1 MTEKVEKKKKGNS
14 KSPSFV
20 RFKISAQDAGA
31 AAAAAKRALDEAGS
45 RAKGGRRERETEC
58 SMLIDKNGVL
68 CRRMNMNQNGTH
80 KSFRQT
86 SALTTLLSTH
96 THHTYTLAHTHC
108 HTLAHAFGRQITE
121 RCVLHISSCGWAAS
135 AAGQRFCH
143 KPIKSQGQN
152 SCCMFTHAHARTD
165 MCVYTHVLL
174 PHRVADRQLCLS
186 MLRQLPAAVA
196 VPQSSFN

>member
-1 MTEKVEKKKKGNS
+1 
-14 KSPSFV
+14 
-20 RFKISAQDAGA
+20 
-31 AAAAAKRALDEAGS
+31 
-45 RAKGGRRERETEC
+45 
-58 SMLIDKNGVL
+58 MLIDKNGVL

-96 THHTYTLAHTHC
+96 THTTHTYTDTHTGTLYPTHLAVKSPKDAFC
-108 HTLAHAFGRQITE
+108 TLAAAAA
-121 RCVLHISSCGWAAS
+121 SAS